1 MKSLLL
7 LCFALLTIASFGQQT
22 ITGTISDED
31 DILPFANII
40 IKNSTKGVFSDGFG
54 NFSIKAKP
62 SDTLQISFLGYKAKE
77 VVVGE
82 QTNFNILLED
92 YIELDPVIITAYPI
106 CRKEKHIICCGCPTT
121 RPLVAL
127 VEDKRSS
134 KVDNVKLFPNPSK
147 DGVFQIKM
155 NDDISEVNILVA
167 DLTGRIILNRTHRTF
182 DSNVIID
189 LSNQPSGVYIMNM
202 SSSGTLIATKKA
214 IRL

>member
-7 LCFALLTIASFGQQT
+7 LCFALLTMASFGQQT
-22 ITGTISDED
+22 IAGTISNED
-31 DILPFANII
+31 DVLPFANII
-40 IKNSTKGVFSDGFG
+40 IKNSTKGVFSDDFG

-82 QTNFNILLED
+82 QTNFNILLKD
-92 YIELDPVIITAYPI
+92 YIELGPVIITAYPT
-106 CRKEKHIICCGCPTT
+106 CRKEKHIICCRGKSVVIATEE
-121 RPLVAL
+121 V
-127 VEDKRSS
+127 KRSNNVE
-134 KVDNVKLFPNPSK
+134 KVKLYPNPSK
-147 DGVFQIKM
+147 DGVFQMKLI
-155 NDDISEVNILVA
+155 DDISEVNILVA
-167 DLTGRIILNRTHRTF
+167 DLTGRIIINKTHRTL

-189 LSNQPSGVYIMNM
+189 LSNQPSGIYIMSM